1 MDIQKIRLDFP
12 ALQKK
17 WNGKYPIYL
26 DNACMTLKPA
36 QVMEAMNEYY
46 NEYPVCGGRSLH
58 KMAKKVDEK
67 VIEVREKF
75 QGFLNAQRPE
85 EIIFTRNTSEGLN
98 LVANCLDLKKGDVVL
113 TTDREHNSNLV
124 PWQVQAHKKG
134 IKHMV
139 VYSNPDNTFD
149 IGYFEDTLNKNKN
162 VRLVSMI
169 HTANLDGYTLP
180 AREIIKI
187 AHDHG
192 ALVMLDGAQSAPHK
206 PVDVRALDVDFFAFS
221 VHKMLGPTGMGVLYG
236 KYHLL
241 EELAPFLVGGDTVS
255 DTTYEAAK
263 FLPPPEKFEAGL
275 QNYAGIIGSGAAV
288 EYLKNV
294 GLSNIERH
302 EEKLNRMITDGIKD
316 IPGLKIIG
324 PQDPAQRA
332 GIITFT
338 LEFPKGGDAHD
349 IAIILDETENIAVRS
364 GAFCV
369 HSWFN
374 YRKCEAAV
382 RASLYLYNTED
393 EARKFIDALEKTVW
407 LFKG

>member
-12 ALQKK
+12 ALTKK
-17 WNGKYPIYL
+17 WNGRYPIYF
-26 DNACMTLKPA
+26 DNACMSLKPG
-36 QVMEAMNEYY
+36 QVIDAMNEYY

-67 VIEVREKF
+67 VSESREKF
-75 QGFLNAQRPE
+75 QRFLGAKRPE
-85 EIIFTRNTSEGLN
+85 EIIFTRNSTEGLN
-98 LVANCLDLKKGDVVL
+98 LVANSKDFKRGDIVL

-124 PWQVQAHKKG
+124 PWQVQVHKRG

-149 IGYFEDTLNKNKN
+149 LTGFEETLNKNRN
-162 VRLVSMI
+162 VRLVSMV
-169 HTANLDGYTLP
+169 HTSNLDGYTIP
-180 AREIIKI
+180 AKEIIRI

-192 ALVMLDGAQSAPHK
+192 ALVMLDGAQSAPHR
-206 PVDVRALDVDFFAFS
+206 PVDVGALDVDFFALS

-241 EELAPFLVGGDTVS
+241 EEMAPFIVGGDTVS
-255 DTTYEAAK
+255 ETTFETARL
-263 FLPPPEKFEAGL
+263 LPPPEKFEAGL

-288 EYLKNV
+288 DYLEKI
-294 GLSNIERH
+294 GRSNIERH
-302 EEKLNRMITDGIKD
+302 EERLSRIITDGIKD
-316 IPGLKIIG
+316 LLGLRIIG
-324 PQDPAQRA
+324 PQDPGQRS
-332 GIITFT
+332 GITTFT
-338 LEFPKGGDAHD
+338 VEFPKGGDAHD

-374 YRKCEAAV
+374 YRKYEAAV
-382 RASLYLYNTED
+382 RASLYLYNSEE
-393 EARKFIDALEKTVW
+393 EARKFIDALGKTVS
-407 LFKG
+407 LFNS

>member
-98 LVANCLDLKKGDVVL
+98 LVANCLDFKKGDVVL